1 MCLVKCLKKLVSEH
15 FATVNMLSSLKT
27 CTAALPSH
35 FCIILAKIE
44 LENIRLS
51 VSEILKVFVNTLN
64 ASEQYSLRNRK
75 KLPQPVQLQLC
86 KKQIFFLNFLL
97 HI

>member
-15 FATVNMLSSLKT
+15 FATVNMLNSLKT

-75 KLPQPVQLQLC
+75 KLPQPIQLQLC